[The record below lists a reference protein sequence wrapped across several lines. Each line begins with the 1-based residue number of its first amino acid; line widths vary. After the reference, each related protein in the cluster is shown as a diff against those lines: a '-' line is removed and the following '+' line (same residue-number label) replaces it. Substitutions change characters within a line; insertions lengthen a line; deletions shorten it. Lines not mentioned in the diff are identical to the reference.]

1 MSDPDF
7 ELSQFLPYQLAVLA
21 ERVSRRLSVEYG
33 RAHGL
38 NVAEWRVLVH
48 LMRRRT
54 VSVREI
60 HERVNLDKPRVSRAV
75 SRLEAAGLVQK
86 AAAEDDARLVAI
98 SLTPR
103 GMRVLDDILPSAR
116 DVEANL
122 LTGLSEVEQA
132 GLLAAI
138 EKLHGVLDDD
148 PEARPRSKMDGV

>member
-1 MSDPDF
+1 MSDQDF

-33 RAHGL
+33 RTHGL

-48 LMRRRT
+48 LMRRRE

-75 SRLEAAGLVQK
+75 KRLEAAGLVEK

-98 SLTPR
+98 SLTAK

-122 LTGLSEVEQA
+122 LAGLSSAERA
-132 GLLAAI
+132 GLLAAM
-138 EKLHGVLDDD
+138 EKLHGVLDGD
-148 PEARPRSKMDGV
+148 PEARPRSKLDGG

>member
-33 RAHGL
+33 RTHGL

-48 LMRRRT
+48 LMRRRK

-75 SRLEAAGLVQK
+75 TRLEAAGFVEK
-86 AAAEDDARLVAI
+86 AAAADDARLVAI
-98 SLTPR
+98 SLTAK
-103 GMRVLDDILPSAR
+103 GMRVLDDILPAAR
-116 DVEANL
+116 DVEASL
-122 LTGLSEVEQA
+122 LAGLSDGERA
-132 GLLAAI
+132 GLLAAM
-138 EKLHGVLDDD
+138 EKLHSVLDGD
-148 PEARPRSKMDGV
+148 PEARPRSKLDGH

>member
-1 MSDPDF
+1 MSDQDF

-33 RAHGL
+33 RTHGL

-48 LMRRRT
+48 LMRRRE

-60 HERVNLDKPRVSRAV
+60 HERVSLDKPRVSRAV
-75 SRLEAAGLVQK
+75 SRLEAAGLVEK

-98 SLTPR
+98 SLTAK

-122 LTGLSEVEQA
+122 LAGLSDAEQA
-132 GLLAAI
+132 GLLAAM
-138 EKLHGVLDDD
+138 EKLHGVLDGD
-148 PEARPRSKMDGV
+148 PEARPRSKLDGG

>member
-1 MSDPDF
+1 MSDQDF

-33 RAHGL
+33 RTHGL

-48 LMRRRT
+48 LMRRRE

-75 SRLEAAGLVQK
+75 SRLEAAGLVEK

-122 LTGLSEVEQA
+122 LTGLSDVEQA
-132 GLLAAI
+132 VFLAAI